1 MGMQIQAESRWFVI
15 DSSGFYASKQNK
27 TFLLFHHV
35 NNLQEKP
42 SIGHFVKFCVVAWIL
57 FLDRTCLPVT
67 YNIILQKWR
76 FFLDKDQKKTPINML
91 FAIVIFCQPQTFE
104 MKKWQN
110 MNHFILLYQVS
121 WHQISIL
128 DWDIK
133 FYYFRDEDSKLT

>member
-1 MGMQIQAESRWFVI
+1 MSNSEKNEEIEEKSWIIKVKLF
-15 DSSGFYASKQNK
+15 K
-27 TFLLFHHV
+27 FLEF
-35 NNLQEKP
+35 
-42 SIGHFVKFCVVAWIL
+42 
-57 FLDRTCLPVT
+57 
-67 YNIILQKWR
+67 IIRKKE
-76 FFLDKDQKKTPINML
+76 FFLEKDQKKTHYNML

-121 WHQISIL
+121 WHKISIL